1 MLHRT
6 VRGPMRSI
14 FPSLRVFVPLFVL
27 ALPLAAHADGASHPD
42 PQVCR
47 LLDAKKTLNWN
58 QALGGSK
65 ERYGHAEALVDAPA
79 DVVAKKA
86 TAFNEYK
93 TFHKKF
99 AAARVVNKEGD
110 KTDVYMR
117 YPVTIGKMTVELKE
131 TMRFS
136 PAKSVGNA
144 FVVEGHALLNGD
156 MKAGHTVITIKPV
169 DAKHCVLLV
178 DVLLVPK
185 LPAPQS
191 FIDEELRDGALD
203 FVNGLKDKAQ
213 GWSGP
218 VTQL

>member
-1 MLHRT
+1 
-6 VRGPMRSI
+6 MRRSLI
-14 FPSLRVFVPLFVL
+14 SSLRVIVPVFVL
-27 ALPLAAHADGASHPD
+27 ALPLAAQADASPHPD
-42 PQVCR
+42 PQVSR
-47 LLDAKKTLNWN
+47 LLEAKKTLNWN
-58 QALGGSK
+58 QPLAGSK

-86 TAFNEYK
+86 VAFNEYK
-93 TFHKKF
+93 TFHRKF
-99 AAARVVNKEGD
+99 AAARVINKDGD

-117 YPVTIGKMTVELKE
+117 YPVTIGKLTFELKE
-131 TMRFS
+131 TMRFA
-136 PAKSVGNA
+136 PIKSVGNS
-144 FVVEGHALLNGD
+144 FVVEGQALLNGD
-156 MKAGHTVITIKPV
+156 MKQGHTVITVKPV
-169 DAKHCVLLV
+169 DAKHCLLLV

>member
-1 MLHRT
+1 
-6 VRGPMRSI
+6 MR
-14 FPSLRVFVPLFVL
+14 LRPAFFRLLLPALLVG
-27 ALPLAAHADGASHPD
+27 LPLVARADGAAPSD
-42 PQVCR
+42 PQVAR
-47 LLDAKKTLNWN
+47 LLQAKKTLHWN
-58 QALGGSK
+58 HTLGNGSD
-65 ERYGHAEALVDAPA
+65 RYGHAEALVDAPA

-86 TAFNEYK
+86 VDFGQYR
-93 TFHKKF
+93 TFHRKF
-99 AAARVVNKEGD
+99 ATARVVAKEGD

-117 YPVTIGKMTVELKE
+117 YPVTIGKLTIELQE

-136 PAKSVGNA
+136 PIRSVGSA
-144 FVVEGHALLNGD
+144 FVLEAHALSGD
-156 MKAGHTVITIKPV
+156 MKRGHTVITIKPV
-169 DAKHCVLLV
+169 DAKHALLQV

-213 GWSGP
+213 GWVGP

>member
-1 MLHRT
+1 
-6 VRGPMRSI
+6 MRPRLP
-14 FPSLRVFVPLFVL
+14 FLRVLAPVFVL
-27 ALPLAAHADGASHPD
+27 ALPLAARADGTAD
-42 PQVCR
+42 PQVTR
-47 LLDAKKTLNWN
+47 LLQAKRTLNWN
-58 QALGGSK
+58 HTLGGT

-79 DVVAKKA
+79 DAVAKKA
-86 TAFNEYK
+86 TEFGQYR
-93 TFHKKF
+93 TFHRKF
-99 AAARVVNKEGD
+99 ATARVVGKEGE

-117 YPVTIGKMTVELKE
+117 YPVTIGKLTIELQE

-136 PAKSVGNA
+136 PIRSVGSA
-144 FVVEGHALLNGD
+144 FVLEAHALQGD
-156 MKAGHTVITIKPV
+156 MKRGHTIITIKPV
-169 DAKHCVLLV
+169 DAKHALLQV

-213 GWSGP
+213 GWVGP